1 MGEKK
6 GKCRLHFL
14 AVLPHLARVA
24 SCEWWSMWVHNF
36 ITYDMSCEQVVVK
49 IMIMVLLEKNYLL
62 KKKKK
67 KKTSAVPTLLWYWE
81 RTLYRDNR
89 KR

>member
-1 MGEKK
+1 
-6 GKCRLHFL
+6 
-14 AVLPHLARVA
+14 
-24 SCEWWSMWVHNF
+24 MWVHNF

-67 KKTSAVPTLLWYWE
+67 PVQCQLCFDIEKEPCIETIE
-81 RTLYRDNR
+81 RD
-89 KR
+89 K

>member
-1 MGEKK
+1 
-6 GKCRLHFL
+6 
-14 AVLPHLARVA
+14 
-24 SCEWWSMWVHNF
+24 MWVHNF

-67 KKTSAVPTLLWYWE
+67 KKNPVQCQLCFDIEKEPCIETIE
-81 RTLYRDNR
+81 RD
-89 KR
+89 K

>member
-1 MGEKK
+1 
-6 GKCRLHFL
+6 
-14 AVLPHLARVA
+14 
-24 SCEWWSMWVHNF
+24 MWVHNF

-67 KKTSAVPTLLWYWE
+67 KKTKCNANSALIL
-81 RTLYRDNR
+81 R
-89 KR
+89 KNPVSRQ

>member
-1 MGEKK
+1 
-6 GKCRLHFL
+6 
-14 AVLPHLARVA
+14 
-24 SCEWWSMWVHNF
+24 MWVHNF

-67 KKTSAVPTLLWYWE
+67 KKKTKCNANSALIL
-81 RTLYRDNR
+81 R
-89 KR
+89 KNLVSRQ

>member
-1 MGEKK
+1 
-6 GKCRLHFL
+6 
-14 AVLPHLARVA
+14 
-24 SCEWWSMWVHNF
+24 MWVHNF

-67 KKTSAVPTLLWYWE
+67 KIQCSANSALIL
-81 RTLYRDNR
+81 R
-89 KR
+89 KNPVSRQ